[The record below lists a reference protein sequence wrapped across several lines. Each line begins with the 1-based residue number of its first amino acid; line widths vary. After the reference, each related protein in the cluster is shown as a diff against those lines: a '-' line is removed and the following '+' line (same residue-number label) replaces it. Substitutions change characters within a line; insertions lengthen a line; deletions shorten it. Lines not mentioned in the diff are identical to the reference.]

1 MHRFLGTTGSEA
13 IAAGRCISDFSNS
26 TNLPAQA
33 PINNNKTIEEFRL
46 REALCE
52 INSVRKVSK
61 EGRMRV

>member
-13 IAAGRCISDFSNS
+13 MAAGRCISDFSNS

-33 PINNNKTIEEFRL
+33 PINNNNKTIEKFRL

-61 EGRMRV
+61 EGRMR